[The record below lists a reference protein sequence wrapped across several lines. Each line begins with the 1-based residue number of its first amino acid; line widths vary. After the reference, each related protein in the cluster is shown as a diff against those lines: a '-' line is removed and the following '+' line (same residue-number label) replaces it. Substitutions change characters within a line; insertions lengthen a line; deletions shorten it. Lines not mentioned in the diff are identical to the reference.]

1 MTLPRFERNVALSTH
16 TTFRIGGPAKAF
28 IEVATPDEVV
38 EAAWRAERLGLP
50 WQVIGHGSNI
60 LASDN
65 GYGGTIIVFKDQSA
79 PRIKEDGSITVSGG
93 HPLSQL
99 VEFMAANGAGG
110 LENLI
115 GIPGTVGGAI
125 AGNAGAYGTAVSDA
139 LQSVLLLDRN
149 GGMKKVKNSELR
161 FAYRSSSIREGG
173 EVVLEATF
181 NVRKASPEELRQ
193 LLRERMADRQRKHPD
208 WREVPTAGSYFK
220 NPLGNGGIRMA
231 AGKLLEEAGCSGL
244 RVGGAY
250 LWPTHANIIV
260 TEKDA
265 HARDVRRLAE
275 MMSRRVDEKC
285 GIALT
290 PEVVY
295 LE

>member
-1 MTLPRFERNVALSTH
+1 MTLPRFERNVPLSSH

-28 IEVATPDEVV
+28 IEVSTPDQVV
-38 EAAWRAERLGLP
+38 EAAWKAEGMGLP
-50 WQVIGHGSNI
+50 WQVIGQGSNI

-65 GYGGTIIVFKDQSA
+65 GYSGAVIVFQDETP
-79 PRIKEDGSITVSGG
+79 PRRENEGLITVSGG
-93 HPLSQL
+93 YPLSML
-99 VEFMAANGAGG
+99 VEFMAACGAGG

-125 AGNAGAYGTAVSDA
+125 AGNAGAYGTAVSDP
-139 LQSVLLLDRN
+139 LVRVLLLDRN
-149 GGMKKVKNSELR
+149 GGMKKVKSDELR
-161 FAYRSSSIREGG
+161 FAYRSSSIKDGG
-173 EVVLEATF
+173 EVVLEASF
-181 NVRKASPEELRQ
+181 EVRKSSPEELQ
-193 LLRERMADRQRKHPD
+193 KVLHERMTDRRRKHPD
-208 WREVPTAGSYFK
+208 WKEVPTAGSYFK
-220 NPLGNGGIRMA
+220 NPLGNGGVRMA

-250 LWPTHANIIV
+250 LWPSHANIIV
-260 TEKDA
+260 TERSA
-265 HARDVRRLAE
+265 RSRDVRALAE